1 MIIRNI
7 GHVTVRKIKTNSNSD
22 TNCSGGPSYPR
33 LKIPGYRKCQ

>member
-1 MIIRNI
+1 MIIWNI

-22 TNCSGGPSYPR
+22 TSCFGGPSNPR